1 MQKGFPTIYE
11 KRVREVSGTGFDP
24 RAFLSRPGEGKIIAK
39 FKTGEV
45 IYKQG
50 EPATMVHYLQT
61 GRVKVTVISDHGK
74 EAVAGKEVVIGI
86 LEPGQFFGETTLDGN
101 RTRLTTTVALMP
113 SVITTLTRD
122 TMMEF
127 LMREPTF
134 LQLFIGYMLHRY
146 RRIEADL
153 MDQLFNSSEKRLARL
168 LLLLAGAG
176 TKPNVIPANIS
187 QEMLAEMIG
196 TTRPYVNRFINK
208 FRKLGFIKYKDDEI
222 EVNTSL
228 LNAVL
233 QRREEDA

>member
-1 MQKGFPTIYE
+1 M
-11 KRVREVSGTGFDP
+11 RGTRFDP
-24 RAFLSRPGEGKIIAK
+24 KAFLSREGEGKTITK
-39 FKTGEV
+39 FKTGEI

-61 GRVKVTVISDHGK
+61 GRVKVSVISEHGK
-74 EAVAGKEVVIGI
+74 EAVVGI
-86 LEPGQFFGETTLDGN
+86 LEPGQFFGETTLEGTH
-101 RTRLTTTVALMP
+101 TRLTTTVTLMP
-113 SVITTLTRD
+113 SVITTITKD

-134 LQLFIGYMLHRY
+134 LQLFITYLLHRN

-168 LLLLAGAG
+168 LLLLAHSG
-176 TKPNVIPANIS
+176 TAEKPHVIPADIS

-196 TTRPYVNRFINK
+196 TTRPRVNHFMNK
-208 FRKLGFIKYKDDEI
+208 FRKLGFIKYNGEI

-233 QRREEDA
+233 HEKREEDA

>member
-1 MQKGFPTIYE
+1 M
-11 KRVREVSGTGFDP
+11 RGTRFDP
-24 RAFLSRPGEGKIIAK
+24 RAFLSRPGEGKTITNL
-39 FKTGEV
+39 KTGEI

-50 EPATMVHYLQT
+50 EPATMVHYLQS
-61 GRVKVTVISDHGK
+61 GRVKVTVISEHGK
-74 EAVAGKEVVIGI
+74 EAVVGI

-101 RTRLTTTVALMP
+101 HTRLTTTVTLMP

-134 LQLFIGYMLHRY
+134 LQLFIAYLLHRN

-168 LLLLAGAG
+168 LLLLAASGAG
-176 TKPNVIPANIS
+176 TKPNVISADIS

-196 TTRPYVNRFINK
+196 TTRPRVNHFMNK
-208 FRKLGFIKYKDDEI
+208 FRKLGFIKYNGEI

-233 QRREEDA
+233 HEKREEDA